1 MSAEPEQRRNNSAES
16 NHNHHTQ
23 NTTKVNEEGDAPQ
36 NVVVS
41 KKDVVSIQQENET
54 PFNKQR
60 LGAYKHFARTA
71 NRTLT
76 TFTNEMSEILR
87 QSIERLDTISMKV
100 RGCVY
105 EIERQRVAMPQLP
118 GIVEINENENAI
130 AEPRPD
136 ENYWDK
142 QEEEPAAMTVN
153 TCLIS
158 DINDIAAKCTKTP
171 SNERIAI
178 VTIEN
183 EDKNKQNTLLPDV
196 KEEEVKELTQDDKV
210 DVNLP
215 KNTKKWAKT
224 NQKLTKT
231 SSRTTSKRN
240 TDATSSN
247 NDEKEVMHRI
257 NKQHKRLKR
266 RVHTTKS
273 NASKDGSTMS
283 PSPSPRETNKQ
294 SKNLQSKRRVVRK
307 CDAATAVKS
316 VSPLQKRAKQTKKVN
331 ESFTKENFSDAAWFG
346 PSNVSPTSPG
356 AKSLKSSKS
365 KSKNMRQAQS
375 KASTTASGL
384 RMENKNTKLS
394 RKFASSNFHE
404 VQQTTKV
411 ESYTGGHVVR
421 LTSDS
426 KQDWSV
432 IMHTQKSPTRYELR
446 QSSPLPANNILD
458 EITLKDLEPL
468 KAEYPR
474 RDHLV
479 GSNQRLED
487 TLLYKLVNGNPTSI
501 ETLVNVT
508 SSIVR
513 AFEDKDKEKRVPSAA
528 QFVTSPKTMYN
539 MMPGAAPL
547 YVSQLT
553 TKTPKVVPNTPAPV
567 KNQAKGDGSTRAGIY
582 RSQGEQRGHPRKP
595 PSAKEAI
602 LAHSKRIAIKLSE
615 IKPAKQEQQFYKQAS
630 TKDARRRLKKYIAD
644 PNKTHQKYMVMMVHT
659 VVYDNYKY
667 QSENGGFEVKTHQE
681 KSPEDILSKYIYLD
695 IDDCSRCKYKPVRE
709 YTVAI
714 MTTPSNIQNKKSGAN
729 QLRPTNDR
737 ESELRVNRSLG
748 YGGSGGGGNTHQRRG
763 VTPTMSTPTTPK
775 QNMGETTWK
784 NVIRTCY
791 QPPLAPQLKRVQ
803 MDGTQVGN
811 KVIDPLE
818 VKSIIS
824 RMELELKQVVEDP
837 KIENKEM
844 VIKGL
849 QEQMEWIL
857 STLEGQTT
865 AIKKRRELNQK
876 NSKLSNQNKKPTEKS
891 LREPILK
898 PVDVSN
904 SKPSK
909 LTLTIPPI
917 LIEKE
922 QPSLNILGSE
932 LKKTQA
938 TTTILPPPLPSEC
951 DRECQASAVSDEMQA
966 QLMCKWQALEH
977 PSGESLEIASL
988 KDLSVPSTHS
998 GEVTT
1003 PVVVLEP
1010 KKVISRPETR
1020 REGRTYLGCTKKSNS
1035 TLGSS
1040 QERFQT
1046 VHEGSLNRDGRKSFS
1061 NTEKMMGE
1069 ILAKIQLQENED
1081 KNEDDVDVASVYNS
1095 CAESGIDNLEPPV
1108 KENIQSKL
1116 TPEEIIQY
1124 QENIK
1129 LLESQLG
1136 EETQRFV
1143 DEMDEVIKQIESQTN
1158 APGVSSNDI
1167 LTPFMDAVK
1176 EYQNEEE
1183 LYTTEP
1189 LLSIEYARSVECVLE
1204 THSGVK
1210 HVATTTN
1217 SIQINKMD

>member
-1 MSAEPEQRRNNSAES
+1 
-16 NHNHHTQ
+16 
-23 NTTKVNEEGDAPQ
+23 
-36 NVVVS
+36 
-41 KKDVVSIQQENET
+41 
-54 PFNKQR
+54 
-60 LGAYKHFARTA
+60 
-71 NRTLT
+71 
-76 TFTNEMSEILR
+76 
-87 QSIERLDTISMKV
+87 
-100 RGCVY
+100 
-105 EIERQRVAMPQLP
+105 
-118 GIVEINENENAI
+118 
-130 AEPRPD
+130 
-136 ENYWDK
+136 
-142 QEEEPAAMTVN
+142 
-153 TCLIS
+153 
-158 DINDIAAKCTKTP
+158 
-171 SNERIAI
+171 
-178 VTIEN
+178 
-183 EDKNKQNTLLPDV
+183 
-196 KEEEVKELTQDDKV
+196 
-210 DVNLP
+210 
-215 KNTKKWAKT
+215 
-224 NQKLTKT
+224 
-231 SSRTTSKRN
+231 
-240 TDATSSN
+240 
-247 NDEKEVMHRI
+247 
-257 NKQHKRLKR
+257 
-266 RVHTTKS
+266 
-273 NASKDGSTMS
+273 MS

-356 AKSLKSSKS
+356 AKSLRSSKS

-659 VVYDNYKY
+659 VVYDNYKF
-667 QSENGGFEVKTHQE
+667 QPENGGFEVKSHQE

-695 IDDCSRCKYKPVRE
+695 IDDGSRCKYKPVRE

-714 MTTPSNIQNKKSGAN
+714 MTTPSNIQNKKSGTN

-737 ESELRVNRSLG
+737 ESDLRVNRSLG
-748 YGGSGGGGNTHQRRG
+748 YGGGSGGGNTHQRRG

-791 QPPLAPQLKRVQ
+791 QPPLAPQSKRVQ

-876 NSKLSNQNKKPTEKS
+876 NSKLSNQNKKPIEKS

-898 PVDVSN
+898 PVEVSN

-909 LTLTIPPI
+909 LTLTLPPV
-917 LIEKE
+917 LIEKEKE

-1020 REGRTYLGCTKKSNS
+1020 REGRAYLGNTKKSNS

-1189 LLSIEYARSVECVLE
+1189 LLSIEYARGVECVLE

-1217 SIQINKMD
+1217 SIQINEPIKIQIIPVSEKQSELDIEVMDQATDSHPKPILPMTSKEISFTLSHEMRKNIKTINDNKIKLKNSPRDYDLQLPKAKDSPMIQDIRRSLFKMNTESRISSLQSKHWHQKHSEMSDKSTTTVSMTNLQDLQDFQEHTNKIGPRKSKSEITLIKQTISPGSSLKRTVELVESAISAKMKKFFNESGLSAVSDSVDSIVSAALAATLTRQQKENLEEENGGGECKPRDFGRLLTFVYSVMFTIMCLGLNWCPTCISS